1 MAPVP
6 ILYHP
11 EPAPCTSPHLLQ
23 NVWRRLYPEGA
34 DPEYRVYREHLAGA
48 LYEYYAEVTLHHSS
62 PSGAYTRSTKGG
74 LASTPSQAVQFAAI
88 EALVDL
94 RYNEVRM
101 HTHPGLFSYPFLH
114 ENGRIRFP
122 LINPACDRP
131 TSHLARY
138 ITASYLLNY
147 ELARELSRARATLVA
162 ARMGNPLPVVIY
174 TSAPP
179 TSVPTTTSQGT
190 VNPLTVNPRS
200 APAAWSSLV
209 ATPAAPMLRSHP
221 PPAPEGEPSRQRQRT
236 SLPPEV
242 STISSGSGS
251 GSGDEPAVAPS
262 EQ

>member
-62 PSGAYTRSTKGG
+62 PSGAYTRSSKGG
-74 LASTPSQAVQFAAI
+74 FASTPSQAVLFAAI

-101 HTHPGLFSYPFLH
+101 HTHPGLFYYPSLH

-122 LINPACDRP
+122 LINLACDRP
-131 TSHLARY
+131 TSHLSRY
-138 ITASYLLNY
+138 ITSTYLLIY
-147 ELARELSRARATLVA
+147 ELA
-162 ARMGNPLPVVIY
+162 
-174 TSAPP
+174 
-179 TSVPTTTSQGT
+179 
-190 VNPLTVNPRS
+190 
-200 APAAWSSLV
+200 
-209 ATPAAPMLRSHP
+209 
-221 PPAPEGEPSRQRQRT
+221 
-236 SLPPEV
+236 
-242 STISSGSGS
+242 
-251 GSGDEPAVAPS
+251 
-262 EQ
+262 